1 MSNSAKEQRSQE
13 GESQWQKKDVLEGLP
28 LESSPYLKYHDLEDY
43 KRQAYGTEGHL
54 QVQEK
59 RGAGA
64 STDAPTLS
72 ASGTTLPETKNA
84 TTN

>member
-1 MSNSAKEQRSQE
+1 MSNNAKEQRSQE
-13 GESQWQKKDVLEGLP
+13 GSESQSQKKDVLEGLP

-59 RGAGA
+59 RGAAG

-72 ASGTTLPETKNA
+72 DAKNA